1 MKEIDWNMA
10 SNSQIK
16 EELKRL
22 DTEFKEKQ
30 NTVKDL
36 VAKIEDLD
44 EEMHNISKSY
54 VDIQKILYKREGR
67 IK

>member
-67 IK
+67 TK